1 VKDSK
6 EETMRAVS
14 ILRRWL
20 SPTLN
25 FVHAARLVSLWTA
38 VVGLVESRKA
48 SITAIGRASGRRAY
62 PKHRIKAVDR
72 LVGNPR
78 LHAELSGIYAASAR
92 LLLGSVKQVI
102 VVVDWTQVS
111 TTLWALRAA
120 ATASGRALPLY
131 AEVHPVAKLGNRR
144 VHRRFL
150 AQVRALVPPDCHV
163 VVLTDAGFGC
173 PWFEMVVA
181 LGWDYVGRIR
191 GLKQARYVGSDRW
204 LPSASIRAQATTTPR
219 SLGQHEV
226 GKWQPWRTWLVSVS
240 KRLKGRKSLG
250 RRGQPRTNGADR
262 KHARGAREPWLLA
275 TSLNTLR
282 PRQIVALYAKRMQIE
297 ELFRDEK
304 NTRFGWSFGAITV
317 ASNDPSRAAALIAIV
332 ALGVVAMTLLG
343 LTIEARDLHG
353 RFQANTIRR
362 RRVLSLFVLG
372 TLAAASGE
380 CLPTP
385 TELLQALATL
395 RSNAWNFPS

>member
-1 VKDSK
+1 
-6 EETMRAVS
+6 MRAVS

-20 SPTLN
+20 SPTLG
-25 FVHAARLVSLWTA
+25 FIHMARLVSLWTA
-38 VVGLVESRKA
+38 VVGLVEGRKA
-48 SITAIGRASGRRAY
+48 SITAIGRASARRAY

-92 LLLGSVKQVI
+92 LLLGAAKQVI

-131 AEVHPVAKLGNRR
+131 AEVHPAAKLGNRG

-150 AQVRALVPPDCHV
+150 AQVRALVTSDCHV

-173 PWFEMVVA
+173 PWFEMVTSF
-181 LGWDYVGRIR
+181 GWDYVGRIR
-191 GLKQARYVGSDRW
+191 GLKTVRFVGSDHW
-204 LPSASIRAQATTTPR
+204 LPSTSIRAQATTRPQF
-219 SLGQHEV
+219 LGQCQV

-250 RRGQPRTNGADR
+250 RRGHPRTNGADR

-275 TSLNTLR
+275 TSLSTLR
-282 PRQIVALYAKRMQIE
+282 PRQVVALYAKRMQIE

-304 NTRFGWSFGAITV
+304 NGRFGWSFGVVSV
-317 ASNDPSRAAALIAIV
+317 ASNDANRAAVLVAIV
-332 ALGVVAMTLLG
+332 ALGVIAMTLLG
-343 LTIEARDLHG
+343 LTIEGRKLHG

-362 RRVLSLFVLG
+362 RRVLSFFVLG

-380 CLPTP
+380 YLPTP
-385 TELLQALATL
+385 EELLQALAFL
-395 RSNAWNFPS
+395 RCNAWDFPQ